1 MTNNSNTSFFDNL
14 KNINYKSD
22 FICTYKLFEEDD
34 IDNANLC
41 YQTQLLQALNMKN
54 FDDFIIQKHIEAVY
68 FFLKDYSEIV
78 GILMLLKEKY
88 KNSTMAFFI
97 ENDITLFQLL
107 FSYDYFDV
115 FHKCLCN
122 YIKNNTQTSELII
135 NKKCFEE
142 LYLHINNTNI
152 TN

>member
-1 MTNNSNTSFFDNL
+1 
-14 KNINYKSD
+14 
-22 FICTYKLFEEDD
+22 
-34 IDNANLC
+34 
-41 YQTQLLQALNMKN
+41 
-54 FDDFIIQKHIEAVY
+54 
-68 FFLKDYSEIV
+68 
-78 GILMLLKEKY
+78 MLLKEKY

-135 NKKCFEE
+135 NKKCFF
-142 LYLHINNTNI
+142 T
-152 TN
+152 